1 MKRER
6 YRQLKFI
13 LKMCS
18 IEFLYVCYNRDI
30 YDDESPKTNQ
40 PSLYKA
46 TSQTMQI
53 NNPTTFTSDIL

>member
-1 MKRER
+1 MKREH

-30 YDDESPKTNQ
+30 HDDESPKTNQ
-40 PSLYKA
+40 LSLFKE
-46 TSQTMQI
+46 TSQTMEI
-53 NNPTTFTSDIL
+53 GNPKTCTSDIL

>member
-13 LKMCS
+13 LKMYS

-40 PSLYKA
+40 SSLYKA

>member
-40 PSLYKA
+40 PSVFKEI
-46 TSQTMQI
+46 SQTI
-53 NNPTTFTSDIL
+53 EIDNSKTFISDIL

>member
-1 MKRER
+1 MEHER

-40 PSLYKA
+40 PSLFKEI
-46 TSQTMQI
+46 SQTMEI
-53 NNPTTFTSDIL
+53 DNPKTCTSDIL

>member
-18 IEFLYVCYNRDI
+18 IEFLYVCNNRDI

-46 TSQTMQI
+46 TFT
-53 NNPTTFTSDIL
+53 NNADKQP